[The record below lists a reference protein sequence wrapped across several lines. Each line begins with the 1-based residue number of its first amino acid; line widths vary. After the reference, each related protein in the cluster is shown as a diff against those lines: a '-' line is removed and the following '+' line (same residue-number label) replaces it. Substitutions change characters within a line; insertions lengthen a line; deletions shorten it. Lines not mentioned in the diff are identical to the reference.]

1 MTSTTPPQTSD
12 EWLQQYRQHLKPEFH
27 DEMWSGEQLSIK
39 PAWQPLIQQLN
50 SLSPSAFH
58 KPRLEAKR
66 LLQENGTTYNV
77 HSQAN
82 QSLRSWQLDPLPLV
96 LAENEW
102 QNLERG
108 LQQRA
113 LLFDCILQDL
123 YGERRLLKQNVIP
136 PELVFAHPGF
146 QRPCDQVRLALS
158 HQLMHFAVDIA
169 RGADGQFWVLADR
182 AQNPSGAGYALECRM
197 IMNRI
202 IPEAMRSITVHRLYH
217 FFQSW
222 RNGLQALVSQHSD
235 EARIVVLTPGPD
247 NDTYYEHAY
256 LATYLGYPLVQGDDL
271 TVRDGKVWLKSLA
284 GLQRVDI
291 ILRKTDDLSCDPLE
305 LQQDSQQGVPGLLQ
319 AVRNQTV
326 AINNPL
332 GSSILENPGLLAFLP
347 AIAKNLLGETLQ
359 LPAVGTW
366 WCGQKPALEHV
377 LTNFEKL
384 VIKPIFGNGSCYY
397 PALMTAEE
405 QQQLK
410 DKIKQMP
417 YFYVGQQQPQLATTP
432 TLINDEL
439 LPRYYQLRTFL
450 VAEGGSYV
458 ALPGGLTRI
467 ANNNEGW
474 FQWQTNGGIS
484 KDTWILSHEVD
495 RPIRLQPMAP
505 GGVAVQSYEG
515 ILPSRAAESLFWV
528 GRYIER
534 AEGSSRLLRTIM
546 DHINNQDEFA
556 SEADQQCL
564 YVLLTGLTV
573 MTNTL
578 PGFTG
583 EDTKQKCKQP
593 NPELIS
599 LVRDSE
605 RVGSLAQVLAAFLHA
620 SFSVRDLWS
629 SDTWRTIDDID
640 DILGQLYCPPTDLG
654 DLQSCLDELITT
666 IMAFTGLTAESMPH
680 ESGWY
685 LFDLGRRIER
695 SLLQISLTQSCF
707 SQGLDDTV
715 EHLLQEALLVNNESL
730 ITHRRRYR
738 SLQQMEN
745 TLALL
750 ILDETNPRALA
761 YQIYRI
767 QRLIDH
773 LPHRHQQ
780 REYSAEQRIILATAT
795 RLRLATAN
803 MLAQRGEDGQ
813 LHVLIELL
821 EACNSNLLELANTLH
836 HTYFSHTEQA
846 QQLTSMSAEIAMP
859 NEVNV

>member
-1 MTSTTPPQTSD
+1 MSNFTNETNSD
-12 EWLQQYRQHLKPEFH
+12 WLQQYQQQLRPGFL
-27 DEMWSGEQLSIK
+27 DEMWSGESLCIK
-39 PAWQPLIQQLN
+39 PAWQPLIQQLH
-50 SLSPSAFH
+50 SLTPRAFE

-66 LLQENGTTYNV
+66 LLQENGITYNV
-77 HSQAN
+77 HSQTN
-82 QSLRSWQLDPLPLV
+82 QYLRSWQLDPLPLV
-96 LAENEW
+96 LAEHDW
-102 QNLERG
+102 QLLEKG
-108 LQQRA
+108 IQQRA
-113 LLFDCILQDL
+113 FLFDCILQDL

-146 QRPCDQVRLALS
+146 QRPCDQVRLAVS
-158 HQLMHFAVDIA
+158 HQLMHFAIDLA

-202 IPEAMRSITVHRLYH
+202 IPEALRPITVHRLYH

-222 RNGLQALVSQHSD
+222 RNGLQALVSQHLD
-235 EARIVVLTPGPD
+235 DARIVVLTPGPD
-247 NDTYYEHAY
+247 SDTYYEHAY

-291 ILRKTDDLSCDPLE
+291 ILRRTDDLACDPLE

-332 GSSILENPGLLAFLP
+332 GTSILENPGLLAFLP
-347 AIAKNLLGETLQ
+347 AITKNLLGESLH
-359 LPAVGTW
+359 LPSIATW
-366 WCGQKPALEHV
+366 WCGQKTALNYV
-377 LTNFEKL
+377 LAHLEQL
-384 VIKPIFGNGSCYY
+384 VIKPIFGNEPYYY
-397 PALMTAEE
+397 PAMMTINE

-410 DKIKQMP
+410 RKIKQMP
-417 YFYVGQQQPQLATTP
+417 YFYIGQQQPQLATTP
-432 TLINDEL
+432 TLIDDKL
-439 LPRYYQLRTFL
+439 QPRYYQLRTFL
-450 VAEGGSYV
+450 VAEGGAYV

-495 RPIRLQPMAP
+495 RPIRLQPLTP
-505 GGVAVQSYEG
+505 GVMTALSYEG

-546 DHINNQDEFA
+546 DRINNQDECA
-556 SEADQQCL
+556 SEADQRCL
-564 YVLLTGLTV
+564 YVLLTGLTL
-573 MTNTL
+573 MTNTQ

-583 EDTKQKCKQP
+583 EDVNQQYKQP
-593 NPELIS
+593 TPELLS

-605 RVGSLAQVLAAFLHA
+605 RIGSLAQVLAAFLHA
-620 SFSVRDLWS
+620 AFSVRDLWS

-654 DLQSCLDELITT
+654 DLQNCLDELITT

-707 SQGLDDTV
+707 NQTLDDTV
-715 EHLLQEALLVNNESL
+715 DHLLQEALLVNNESL

-738 SLQQMEN
+738 ALQQMEN

-773 LPHRHQQ
+773 LPRHQQ
-780 REYSAEQRIILATAT
+780 REYSAEQRIILATTT

-803 MLAQRGEDGQ
+803 TLAQRGEDG
-813 LHVLIELL
+813 LPHLL
-821 EACNSNLLELANTLH
+821 LKLLDECNSNLLELANTLH

-846 QQLTSMSAEIAMP
+846 QQLTSMSAEVSLP